1 MGSPLPARGYG
12 IHTSRLRLAVKRDS
26 LSGSEPMEVQMAKV
40 AYGLGRFGDLRLQ
53 KGGPGCMRRWWRGRG
68 RVSGGLAATGPARC
82 SFGGFFTIDR

>member
-1 MGSPLPARGYG
+1 MLTPVAACSPPPCGDYG

-40 AYGLGRFGDLRLQ
+40 AYGLGRFGDLRL
-53 KGGPGCMRRWWRGRG
+53 GRG